1 MTAPPSAGPSP
12 EGEEGRFV
20 SRGRDFHSKGSF
32 ITQPPIASDTSM
44 YKVRTYNKIA
54 LSGLDRFPRQAYEV
68 GSDIAHPDAF
78 LLRSQKLQ
86 GIEVPQSLL
95 AVARAGAGVNNVP
108 VAEYGKLGIVVFNT
122 PGANANAVKELVM
135 AGMLLS
141 SRAIVDS
148 MNFVQSLAD
157 LKDPA
162 EMSPRVEKEKSRF
175 AGNELKGKTLGIV
188 GLGAIGSMVAE
199 MALAMGMK
207 VVGFDPVLSIDAAWR
222 LSNEV
227 SRMENLQSLL
237 ARSDYVSMHVPAVDG
252 TRHMINNDTLAAI
265 KPGAVLLNFA
275 RDTIVDAA
283 AVLESLAA
291 GKLGKY
297 VCDFPEPSLLGN
309 PQIIALPHIG
319 ASTEESEENCAVMAA
334 NQLVDYLEN
343 GNIENSVNFPK
354 ISMERS
360 PGTARIIF
368 SNDNVPGVLGQVLS
382 VLAENKVNVVDM
394 VNKSRA
400 ELAFNIVD
408 VETLP
413 GDDVLRA
420 IAKVEHVIRIRVI

>member
-1 MTAPPSAGPSP
+1 
-12 EGEEGRFV
+12 
-20 SRGRDFHSKGSF
+20 
-32 ITQPPIASDTSM
+32 M

-54 LSGLDRFPRQAYEV
+54 LSGLDRFPRQSYEV

-141 SRAIVDS
+141 SRGIVAS
-148 MNFVQSLAD
+148 MNFVQSLSD

-252 TRHMINNDTLAAI
+252 TRHMISSDTLAVI

-283 AVLESLAA
+283 AVLESIAA

-297 VCDFPEPSLLGN
+297 VCDFPEPSLLGH
-309 PQIIALPHIG
+309 PQVIAMPHIG

-334 NQLVDYLEN
+334 DQLVDYLEN
-343 GNIENSVNFPK
+343 GNIVNSVNFPK

-360 PGTARIIF
+360 PGTARIVF
-368 SNDNVPGVLGQVLS
+368 SNDNVPGVLGHVLS
-382 VLAENKVNVVDM
+382 VLAANKVNVVDM
-394 VNKSRA
+394 MNKSRA
-400 ELAFNIVD
+400 ELAFNIMD
-408 VETLP
+408 VEALP
-413 GDDVLRA
+413 SDEALRA
-420 IAKVEHVIRIRVI
+420 IQAVEGVIRVRVI